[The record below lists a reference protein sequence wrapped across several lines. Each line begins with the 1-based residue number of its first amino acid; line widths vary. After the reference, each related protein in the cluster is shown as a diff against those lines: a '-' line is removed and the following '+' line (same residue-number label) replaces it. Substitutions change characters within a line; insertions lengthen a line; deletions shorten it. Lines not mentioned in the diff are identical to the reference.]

1 MSQSSPIKEEL
12 ETIISNQVRSSAA
25 ERPITIAP
33 KTEPQETET
42 LEQVEMG
49 PEQKAAVKKIEMA
62 FMKKKMATE
71 KEKVQ
76 AVETPGSAAPE
87 TVEEEAE
94 KDDGEG
100 VAPAAGPVPVPVPAT
115 RQSIRRAGPR

>member
-1 MSQSSPIKEEL
+1 
-12 ETIISNQVRSSAA
+12 
-25 ERPITIAP
+25 
-33 KTEPQETET
+33 
-42 LEQVEMG
+42 MG

-76 AVETPGSAAPE
+76 ALETSGSAAPE

>member
-1 MSQSSPIKEEL
+1 MEK
-12 ETIISNQVRSSAA
+12 
-25 ERPITIAP
+25 PITIAP
-33 KTEPQETET
+33 KTESQETET

-62 FMKKKMATE
+62 FIKKKMATE
-71 KEKVQ
+71 KEKAQ
-76 AVETPGSAAPE
+76 ALETSGIASPE

-94 KDDGEG
+94 EAEGEG
-100 VAPAAGPVPVPVPAT
+100 VAAAAGPVPVPAT